1 MTASPDP
8 LDRLWAA
15 AEQLRG
21 QARGGRRAFGGAVAE
36 YRELLAAIAATH
48 HYPVADVARAAGLSP
63 AMIRRLRGEA
73 GSRQ

>member
-21 QARGGRRAFGGAVAE
+21 QARGGRRTFAQARGE
-36 YRELLAAIAATH
+36 YRELLAAIAATRR
-48 HYPVADVARAAGLSP
+48 YPVADVSRAAGLSP
-63 AMIRRLRGEA
+63 AMIRRLRAEA